1 MRREGIPGP
10 ISKTVNAN
18 GSGMSGVMERQCLF
32 FQNESNLNLL
42 ILTIIFLHIL
52 VLLIY
57 IQSPNL
63 LKKNLVMKS
72 ADYGLCIFTKQTYID
87 F

>member
-18 GSGMSGVMERQCLF
+18 GSGMSGIMERQCLF

-63 LKKNLVMKS
+63 LKKKPG
-72 ADYGLCIFTKQTYID
+72 DEECGLWSMYIHKTNIHT
-87 F
+87 